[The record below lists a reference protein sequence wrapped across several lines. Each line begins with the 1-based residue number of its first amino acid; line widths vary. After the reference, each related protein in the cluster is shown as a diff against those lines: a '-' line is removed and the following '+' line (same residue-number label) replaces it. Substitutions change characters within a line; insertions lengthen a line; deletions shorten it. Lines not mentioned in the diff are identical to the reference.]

1 MRALRFV
8 VALVLP
14 ASMLVALWGEGGLTF
29 FPLAFIFVVTP
40 VLDAALGLDTHNPS
54 PEEEKVEVGRIFYDL
69 WLYAFVALQ
78 LLLFVVTLEQVL
90 GAERTAF
97 EKLGLTISFGLLAGA
112 GGINVAHEL
121 MHRKQRGA
129 RGVAELLMTMVSY
142 PHFCVEHVLG
152 HHRHVATPLDPA
164 SSRQGEALYPFWLR
178 TLAGSLSS
186 AWRLEG
192 ERVANKGVR
201 AWSFA
206 DRRLRMPVVLG
217 LGYLA
222 LFFAFGP
229 VAVAFF
235 GLQSLVAVL
244 LLETVNYVEHYG
256 LSRRATGERFERVL
270 PRHSWNSA
278 HRLTGLYLFN
288 LPRHA
293 DHHYLAS
300 RPYPILRHLEDSP
313 QLPAGYAT
321 MMLCAFLPPLWF
333 KIMDRR
339 VDAWNAQVS
348 EPADEPLLV
357 AHPRAE

>member
-14 ASMLVALWGEGGLTF
+14 AAMGVALWGDGGLTF

-40 VLDAALGLDTHNPS
+40 VLDAAFGLDTHNPS
-54 PEEEKVEVGRIFYDL
+54 PDEERAELGRRLYDL
-69 WLYAFVALQ
+69 WLYGFVALQ
-78 LLLFVVTLEQVL
+78 LLLLVLTLQQVL
-90 GAERTAF
+90 GPDRTAF

-121 MHRKQRGA
+121 MHRKERSA
-129 RGVAELLMTMVSY
+129 RAVAELLMTIVSY

-164 SSRQGEALYPFWLR
+164 SSRRGEALYPFWLR
-178 TLAGSLSS
+178 TLVGSLSS
-186 AWRLEG
+186 AWHLEG

-201 AWSFA
+201 AWSWA
-206 DRRLRMPVVLG
+206 DRRLRMPLVLG
-217 LGYLA
+217 SLYLMLAFTLG
-222 LFFAFGP
+222 P
-229 VAVAFF
+229 RAVAFF

-256 LSRRATGERFERVL
+256 LSRRRVGERFERVL

-300 RPYPILRHLEDSP
+300 RPYSILRHLDDSP

-333 KIMDRR
+333 KIMDPR

-348 EPADEPLLV
+348 EPHDEPLLV